1 MAFDF
6 SESSGTA
13 PNREQLLN
21 LAITTAKSGN
31 RDAARVMFSQVLAQD
46 KRNERAMLWM
56 ASIARSRQERA
67 EWLQRVLEVNPEQE
81 YARDTLRKM
90 KYTKSARDNRVLII
104 FGVLVGVLIIVSAVI
119 LIAAISAR

>member
-6 SESSGTA
+6 SDTGGTT

-31 RDAARVMFSQVLAQD
+31 RDAARVMFTQVLAED
-46 KRNERAMLWM
+46 RRNERAMLWM
-56 ASIARSRQERA
+56 ASIARSRQERI
-67 EWLQRVLEVNPEQE
+67 EWLQRVLDVNPNNQ

-90 KYTKSARDNRVLII
+90 KYTKSARENRVLVI
-104 FGVLVGVLIIVSAVI
+104 FGVIVGVLIIVSVVI
-119 LIAAISAR
+119 LIAAILAR

>member
-31 RDAARVMFSQVLAQD
+31 REAARVMFTQVLAQD

-56 ASIARSRQERA
+56 ASIARSRQERV

-81 YARDTLRKM
+81 FARDTLRKM

>member
-6 SESSGTA
+6 SDMGAAA

-21 LAITTAKSGN
+21 LAITTAKGGN
-31 RDAARVMFSQVLAQD
+31 RDAARVMFMQVLAED

-56 ASIARSRQERA
+56 ASIARSRQERI
-67 EWLQRVLEVNPEQE
+67 EWLQRVLEVNPNNQ

-90 KYTKSARDNRVLII
+90 KYVKSARENRVLVV
-104 FGVLVGVLIIVSAVI
+104 FGVIVGVLIIVSAVI